1 MAFPE
6 SFIEE
11 LVERSNIVDV
21 VSSYVQLTRKGS
33 NMFGLC
39 PFHNEKTGSFSVS
52 ESKQLYYCFGC
63 GKGGGVINF
72 IMEIENLSYP
82 DAVRLLADRAGMVV
96 PEESGDEA
104 PKRRKRLLELNKD
117 AARFFHSMLSAP
129 EGALAAE
136 YAAKRQLT
144 PKTIRNFGLGA
155 APDSWDALIRAMTE
169 KGYTKRE
176 LLDAGLV
183 SSGKNGRIYDKFR
196 NRLMFPVIDVRG
208 DVIAFGGRSLD
219 GSEPKYLNSPETA
232 VFSKRRSLY
241 GINLAKNTK
250 RGSILLVEG
259 NIDVVTLH
267 QAGIDNAVATMGTSL
282 TTEQTRLISRYAKE
296 IIICYDNDP
305 AGLKATDR
313 AISIL
318 KNSEFSVK
326 VLHLPDRVVEGKKVK
341 IDADDYIKLYGAPAF
356 EKLMRLSENHIE
368 YELAVLRG
376 GADLESDDGRVEYL
390 KKAGELIAKLSS
402 PVEREVYAGRAA
414 ETAGVSREAMLA
426 EIERAR
432 KRLAAAAKKKI
443 EKEASRPAGAM
454 QPADRSMRYTD
465 VRSAAAEEGVVRLL
479 MLDPSLISKCDL
491 KGEEFTSPFLGSVYS
506 IIVNR
511 AKELKSVDPA
521 AIIPLLGPEE
531 AQELTRISQK
541 PQTAAD
547 APQTLKQYIDVI
559 RTQRLAQSDDLMA
572 ARNKFLENK
581 AYESREG

>member
-1 MAFPE
+1 MAFPD

-21 VSSYVQLTRKGS
+21 VSNYVQLTRKGS

-82 DAVRLLADRAGMVV
+82 DAVRFLADRAGMTV
-96 PEESGDEA
+96 PEEQNDDGA
-104 PKRRKRLLELNKD
+104 KRRKRLLELNKD
-117 AARFFHSMLSAP
+117 AARFYNAMLSAP
-129 EGALAAE
+129 EGAAAAE
-136 YAAKRQLT
+136 YAKKRELT

-176 LLDAGLV
+176 LIDAGLV
-183 SSGKNGRIYDKFR
+183 STGKNGRIYDKFR

-208 DVIAFGGRSLD
+208 DVIAFAGRSLD
-219 GSEPKYLNSPETA
+219 GSEPKYLNSPETMLY
-232 VFSKRRSLY
+232 SKRRSLY
-241 GINLAKNTK
+241 GINFAKNTK
-250 RGSILLVEG
+250 RDSILLVEG

-305 AGLKATDR
+305 AGIKATDR

-326 VLHLPDRVVEGKKVK
+326 VLHLPDRVVDGKKVK
-341 IDADDYIKLYGAPAF
+341 IDADDYIKLNGAASF
-356 EKLMRLSENHIE
+356 EKLMRVSENHIE

-376 GADLESDDGRVEYL
+376 SADLESDDGRVEYL
-390 KKAGELIAKLSS
+390 KKAGELIAKLGS

-414 ETAGVSREAMLA
+414 ETAGVSRESMLS
-426 EIERAR
+426 EVERAR
-432 KRLAAAAKKKI
+432 KRLAAAARKQR
-443 EKEASRPAGAM
+443 EKDASRPANAM
-454 QPADRSMRYTD
+454 QPADRNLRYKD
-465 VRSAAAEEGVVRLL
+465 VKSAAAEEGVVSLL
-479 MLDPSLISKCDL
+479 MLDPSLVSKCDL
-491 KGEEFTSPFLGSVYS
+491 KSEEFTSPFLGSVYS
-506 IIVNR
+506 MISTR
-511 AKELKSVDPA
+511 AAQLKSVDA
-521 AIIPLLGPEE
+521 SALIPLLKPEE

-547 APQTLKQYIDVI
+547 AVKTLKTYIDVI
-559 RTQRLAQSDDLMA
+559 RTQRLAASDDLMA

-581 AYESREG
+581 AYES

>member
-1 MAFPE
+1 MAFPD

-21 VSSYVQLTRKGS
+21 VSNYVQLTRKGS

-82 DAVRLLADRAGMVV
+82 DAVRFLADRAGLAV
-96 PEESGDEA
+96 PEEQDDDGA
-104 PKRRKRLLELNKD
+104 KRRKRLLELNKD
-117 AARFFHSMLSAP
+117 AARFYNAMLSAP
-129 EGALAAE
+129 EGAAAAE
-136 YAAKRQLT
+136 YAKKRELT
-144 PKTIRNFGLGA
+144 PRTVRNFGLGA

-176 LLDAGLV
+176 LIDAGLV
-183 SSGKNGRIYDKFR
+183 STGKNGRIYDKFR

-208 DVIAFGGRSLD
+208 DVIAFAGRSLD
-219 GSEPKYLNSPETA
+219 GSEPKYLNSPETMLY
-232 VFSKRRSLY
+232 SKRRSLY
-241 GINLAKNTK
+241 GINFAKNTK

-305 AGLKATDR
+305 PGIKATDR

-326 VLHLPDRVVEGKKVK
+326 VLHLPDRVVDGKKVK
-341 IDADDYIKLYGAPAF
+341 IDADDYIKLNGAASF
-356 EKLMRLSENHIE
+356 EKLMRVSENHIE
-368 YELAVLRG
+368 DELAVLRG
-376 GADLESDDGRVEYL
+376 SADLESDDGRVEYL
-390 KKAGELIAKLSS
+390 KKAGELIAKLAS

-414 ETAGVSREAMLA
+414 ETAGVSRESMLS
-426 EIERAR
+426 EVERAR
-432 KRLAAAAKKKI
+432 KRLAAAARRQR
-443 EKEASRPAGAM
+443 EKEASRPASAM
-454 QPADRSMRYTD
+454 QPADRNLRYKD
-465 VRSAAAEEGVVRLL
+465 VKSAAAEEGVVNLL

-491 KGEEFTSPFLGSVYS
+491 KSEEFTSPFLGSVYS
-506 IIVNR
+506 MITTR
-511 AKELKSVDPA
+511 AAQLKSVDA
-521 AIIPLLGPEE
+521 SALIPLLKPEE

-547 APQTLKQYIDVI
+547 AAKTLKTYIDVI
-559 RTQRLAQSDDLMA
+559 RTQRLAASDDLMA
-572 ARNKFLENK
+572 ARNKYLENK
-581 AYESREG
+581 AYES

>member
-1 MAFPE
+1 MAFPD

-21 VSSYVQLTRKGS
+21 VSNYVQLTRKGS

-82 DAVRLLADRAGMVV
+82 DAVRFLAERAGMTV
-96 PEESGDEA
+96 PEEQNDDGA
-104 PKRRKRLLELNKD
+104 KRRKRLLELHKD
-117 AARFFHSMLSAP
+117 AARFFHAMLSAP

-136 YAAKRQLT
+136 YAAKRALT

-155 APDSWDALIRAMTE
+155 APDSWDSLIRAMTE

-208 DVIAFGGRSLD
+208 DVIAFAGRSLD
-219 GSEPKYLNSPETA
+219 GSEPKYLNSPETML
-232 VFSKRRSLY
+232 FSKRRSLY
-241 GINLAKNTK
+241 GINFAKNTK

-282 TTEQTRLISRYAKE
+282 TTEQTRLMSRYAKE

-326 VLHLPDRVVEGKKVK
+326 VLHLPDRVVNGEKVK
-341 IDADDYIKLYGAPAF
+341 IDADDYIKLYGAASF

-390 KKAGELIAKLSS
+390 KKSGELIAKLGS

-414 ETAGVSREAMLA
+414 ETAGVSREAMLS

-432 KRLAAAAKKKI
+432 KRLAAAARKKQ
-443 EKEASRPAGAM
+443 EKEALRPASAM
-454 QPADRSMRYTD
+454 QPTDRSMRYTD

-506 IIVNR
+506 IILTR
-511 AKELKSVDPA
+511 AAQLKSVDPA
-521 AIIPLLGPEE
+521 ALIPLLKPEE

-547 APQTLKQYIDVI
+547 ASKTLKEYIDVI
-559 RTQRLAQSDDLMA
+559 RTQRLAASDDLMA
-572 ARNKFLENK
+572 ARNKYLENK
-581 AYESREG
+581 AYESKEG

>member
-1 MAFPE
+1 MAFPD

-21 VSSYVQLTRKGS
+21 VSNYVQLTRKGS

-82 DAVRLLADRAGMVV
+82 DAVRFLADRAGLAV
-96 PEESGDEA
+96 PEEQNDDGA
-104 PKRRKRLLELNKD
+104 KRRKRLLELNKD
-117 AARFFHSMLSAP
+117 AARFYNAMLSAP
-129 EGALAAE
+129 EGAAAAE
-136 YAAKRQLT
+136 YAKKRELT
-144 PKTIRNFGLGA
+144 PRTVRIFGLGA

-176 LLDAGLV
+176 LIDAGLV
-183 SSGKNGRIYDKFR
+183 STGKNGRIYDKFR

-208 DVIAFGGRSLD
+208 DVIAFAGRSLD
-219 GSEPKYLNSPETA
+219 GSEPKYLNSPETMLY
-232 VFSKRRSLY
+232 SKRRSLY
-241 GINLAKNTK
+241 GINFAKNTK

-305 AGLKATDR
+305 AGIKATDR

-326 VLHLPDRVVEGKKVK
+326 VLHLPDRVVDGKKVK
-341 IDADDYIKLYGAPAF
+341 IDADDYIKLNGAASF
-356 EKLMRLSENHIE
+356 EKLMRVSENHIE

-376 GADLESDDGRVEYL
+376 SADLESDDGRVEYL
-390 KKAGELIAKLSS
+390 KKAGELIAKLAS

-414 ETAGVSREAMLA
+414 ETAGVSRESMLS
-426 EIERAR
+426 EVERAR
-432 KRLAAAAKKKI
+432 KRLAAAARRQR
-443 EKEASRPAGAM
+443 EKEASRPASAM
-454 QPADRSMRYTD
+454 QPADRNLRYKD
-465 VRSAAAEEGVVRLL
+465 VRSAAAEEGVVNLL

-491 KGEEFTSPFLGSVYS
+491 KSEEFTSPFLGSVYS
-506 IIVNR
+506 MITTR
-511 AKELKSVDPA
+511 AAQLKSVDA
-521 AIIPLLGPEE
+521 SALIPLLKPEE

-547 APQTLKQYIDVI
+547 AGKTLKTYIDVI
-559 RTQRLAQSDDLMA
+559 RTQRLAASDDLMA
-572 ARNKFLENK
+572 ARNKYLENK
-581 AYESREG
+581 AYES

>member
-1 MAFPE
+1 MAFPD

-21 VSSYVQLTRKGS
+21 VSNYVQLTRKGS

-82 DAVRLLADRAGMVV
+82 DAVRFLADRAGLAV
-96 PEESGDEA
+96 PEEQDDDGA
-104 PKRRKRLLELNKD
+104 KRRKRLLELNKD
-117 AARFFHSMLSAP
+117 AARFYNAMLSAP
-129 EGALAAE
+129 EGAAAAE
-136 YAAKRQLT
+136 YAKKRELT
-144 PKTIRNFGLGA
+144 PRTVRNFGLGA

-176 LLDAGLV
+176 LIDAGLV
-183 SSGKNGRIYDKFR
+183 STGKNGRIYDKFR

-208 DVIAFGGRSLD
+208 DVIAFAGRSLD
-219 GSEPKYLNSPETA
+219 GSEPKYLNSPETMLY
-232 VFSKRRSLY
+232 SKRRSLY
-241 GINLAKNTK
+241 GINFAKNTK

-305 AGLKATDR
+305 PGIKATDR

-326 VLHLPDRVVEGKKVK
+326 VLHLPDRVVDGKKVK
-341 IDADDYIKLYGAPAF
+341 IDADDYIKLNGAASF
-356 EKLMRLSENHIE
+356 EKLMRVSENHIE

-376 GADLESDDGRVEYL
+376 SADLESDDGRVEYL
-390 KKAGELIAKLSS
+390 KKAGELIAKLAS

-414 ETAGVSREAMLA
+414 ETAGVSRESMLS
-426 EIERAR
+426 EVERAR
-432 KRLAAAAKKKI
+432 KRLAAAARRQR
-443 EKEASRPAGAM
+443 EKEASRPASAM
-454 QPADRSMRYTD
+454 QPADRNLRYKD
-465 VRSAAAEEGVVRLL
+465 VKSAAAEEGVVNLL

-491 KGEEFTSPFLGSVYS
+491 KSEEFTSPFLGSVYS
-506 IIVNR
+506 MITTR
-511 AKELKSVDPA
+511 AAQLKSVDA
-521 AIIPLLGPEE
+521 SALIPLLKPEE

-547 APQTLKQYIDVI
+547 AAKTLKTYIDVI
-559 RTQRLAQSDDLMA
+559 RTQRLAASDDLMA
-572 ARNKFLENK
+572 ARNKYLENK
-581 AYESREG
+581 AYES

>member
-1 MAFPE
+1 MAFPD

-21 VSSYVQLTRKGS
+21 VSNYVQLTRKGS

-82 DAVRLLADRAGMVV
+82 DAVRFLADRAGMTV
-96 PEESGDEA
+96 PEEQNDDGA
-104 PKRRKRLLELNKD
+104 KRRKRLLELNKD
-117 AARFFHSMLSAP
+117 AARFFNAMLSAP
-129 EGALAAE
+129 EGAAAAE
-136 YAAKRQLT
+136 YAKKRELT

-176 LLDAGLV
+176 LIDAGLV
-183 SSGKNGRIYDKFR
+183 STGKNGRIYDKFR

-208 DVIAFGGRSLD
+208 DVIAFAGRSLD
-219 GSEPKYLNSPETA
+219 GSEPKYLNSPETMLY
-232 VFSKRRSLY
+232 SKRRSLY
-241 GINLAKNTK
+241 GINFAKNTK
-250 RGSILLVEG
+250 RDSILLVEG

-305 AGLKATDR
+305 AGIKATDR

-326 VLHLPDRVVEGKKVK
+326 VLHLPDRVVDGKKVK
-341 IDADDYIKLYGAPAF
+341 IDADDYIKLNGAASF
-356 EKLMRLSENHIE
+356 EKLMRVSENHIE

-376 GADLESDDGRVEYL
+376 SADLESDDGRVEYL
-390 KKAGELIAKLSS
+390 KKAGELIAKLGS

-414 ETAGVSREAMLA
+414 ETAGVSRESMLS
-426 EIERAR
+426 EVERAR
-432 KRLAAAAKKKI
+432 KRLAAAARKQR
-443 EKEASRPAGAM
+443 EKEASRPASAM
-454 QPADRSMRYTD
+454 QPADRNLRYKD
-465 VRSAAAEEGVVRLL
+465 VKSAAAEEGVVSLL
-479 MLDPSLISKCDL
+479 MLDPSLVSKCDL
-491 KGEEFTSPFLGSVYS
+491 KSEEFTSPFLGSVYS
-506 IIVNR
+506 MISTR
-511 AKELKSVDPA
+511 AAQLKSVDA
-521 AIIPLLGPEE
+521 SALIPLLKPEE

-547 APQTLKQYIDVI
+547 AVKTLKTYIDVI
-559 RTQRLAQSDDLMA
+559 RTQRLAASDDLMA

-581 AYESREG
+581 AYES

>member
-232 VFSKRRSLY
+232 IFSKRRSLY

-414 ETAGVSREAMLA
+414 ETAGVSREAMLS

-432 KRLAAAAKKKI
+432 KRLAAAAKRKL
-443 EKEASRPAGAM
+443 ERDASRPAGAM
-454 QPADRSMRYTD
+454 QPSDRSMRYTD

-479 MLDPSLISKCDL
+479 MLDPSLISRCDL

-511 AKELKSVDPA
+511 ARELKSVDPA
-521 AIIPLLGPEE
+521 AIIPLLKPEE

-547 APQTLKQYIDVI
+547 APQTMKQYIDVI

>member
-1 MAFPE
+1 MAFPD

-21 VSSYVQLTRKGS
+21 VSNYVQLTRKGS

-82 DAVRLLADRAGMVV
+82 DAVRFLADRAGLAV
-96 PEESGDEA
+96 PEEQNDDGA
-104 PKRRKRLLELNKD
+104 KRRKRLLELNKD
-117 AARFFHSMLSAP
+117 AARFYNAMLSAP
-129 EGALAAE
+129 EGAAAAE
-136 YAAKRQLT
+136 YAKKRELT
-144 PKTIRNFGLGA
+144 PRTVRNFGLGA

-176 LLDAGLV
+176 LIDAGLV
-183 SSGKNGRIYDKFR
+183 STGKNGRIYDKFR

-208 DVIAFGGRSLD
+208 DVIAFAGRSLD
-219 GSEPKYLNSPETA
+219 GSEPKYLNSPETMLY
-232 VFSKRRSLY
+232 SKRRSLY
-241 GINLAKNTK
+241 GINFAKNTK

-305 AGLKATDR
+305 PGIKATDR

-326 VLHLPDRVVEGKKVK
+326 VLHLPDRVVDGKKVK
-341 IDADDYIKLYGAPAF
+341 IDADDYIKLNGAASF
-356 EKLMRLSENHIE
+356 EKLMRVSENHIE

-376 GADLESDDGRVEYL
+376 SADLESDDGRVEYL
-390 KKAGELIAKLSS
+390 KKAGDLIARLGS

-414 ETAGVSREAMLA
+414 ETAGVSRESMLS
-426 EIERAR
+426 EVERAR
-432 KRLAAAAKKKI
+432 KRLAAAARRQR
-443 EKEASRPAGAM
+443 EKEASRPASAM
-454 QPADRSMRYTD
+454 QPADRNLRYKD
-465 VRSAAAEEGVVRLL
+465 VRSAAAEEGVVNLL

-491 KGEEFTSPFLGSVYS
+491 KSEEFTSPFLGSVYS
-506 IIVNR
+506 MITTR
-511 AKELKSVDPA
+511 AAQLKSVDA
-521 AIIPLLGPEE
+521 SALIPLLKPEE

-547 APQTLKQYIDVI
+547 AGRTLKTYIDVI
-559 RTQRLAQSDDLMA
+559 RTQRLAASDDLMA
-572 ARNKFLENK
+572 ARNKYLENK
-581 AYESREG
+581 AYES